1 MQAFVEYSLPRDE
14 DVKLNKKQRKM
25 FDSVVRLAY
34 WLVRP
39 TELGNDK
46 RPKRIIR
53 TIDKLKEFGFDQDTL
68 NQVALISAMKA
79 CKRWRKEYKTKIT
92 TLAVKFVET
101 GLLNAMSKND
111 ANEKRSRRN
120 FHFDRLVLKEYVFC
134 LHDYRR
140 TGPEWEEVES
150 VLDSVLASMTDK
162 QRDIFTARY
171 GVGRPKETLSKIA
184 ERYGVSKEAIRIY
197 QRAWTEKFADRMREE
212 ENGQG

>member
-1 MQAFVEYSLPRDE
+1 MKAFVEYSLPRDE
-14 DVKLNKKQRKM
+14 DVKLNKTQRKM

-39 TELGNDK
+39 SELGNDK

-53 TIDKLKEFGFDQDTL
+53 TLDKLKEFGFDQHTL
-68 NQVALISAMKA
+68 DQVALVSVMKA
-79 CKRWRKEYKTKIT
+79 CKRWKKEYKTKIT

-111 ANEKRSRRN
+111 QLEKKSRRN
-120 FHFDRLVLKEYVFC
+120 FHFDRLLLKDYVYC

-140 TGPEWEEVES
+140 SGLEWEEVES

-171 GVGRPKETLSKIA
+171 GVGRPKETLSQIA
-184 ERYGVSKEAIRIY
+184 QRYGVSKEAIRIY
-197 QRAWTEKFADRMREE
+197 QRDWTEKFADRLKEE
-212 ENGQG
+212 